1 LFIIVSLLFTGCNKN
16 NTVQPPNQDNSNYFP
31 NTNNT
36 YYKYSI
42 NLTDSTGTLTT
53 GSKSTTYNGT
63 QVFGST
69 TYQKQT
75 DTLFVAS
82 LVTGTNLSYFRK
94 DASGVFYFL
103 DTTGLYRFIPAA
115 YTQYLLPSAELK
127 VMSTPL
133 SDGLNWQAFKL
144 GLTLLNYN
152 IIDVEASYMGKENVV
167 LNLTSGQVTVSAAK
181 IKYIMTLKI
190 PNLNNV
196 FATPYTSTFN
206 ATGWFAADIGP
217 VKWEGNGAVLN
228 GFSGGGINLGDTTS
242 TVSQVLTYYNIK

>member
-1 LFIIVSLLFTGCNKN
+1 
-16 NTVQPPNQDNSNYFP
+16 
-31 NTNNT
+31 
-36 YYKYSI
+36 
-42 NLTDSTGTLTT
+42 
-53 GSKSTTYNGT
+53 
-63 QVFGST
+63 
-69 TYQKQT
+69 
-75 DTLFVAS
+75 
-82 LVTGTNLSYFRK
+82 
-94 DASGVFYFL
+94 
-103 DTTGLYRFIPAA
+103 
-115 YTQYLLPSAELK
+115 
-127 VMSTPL
+127 MSTPL